1 MKEEMSFANEN
12 LWKSVDDFF
21 EGKEKK
27 LGLNLLGGGG
37 GGGGTCDAAAE
48 CCQCGCAPAD

>member
-1 MKEEMSFANEN
+1 MKEELSFANEN

-37 GGGGTCDAAAE
+37 GGGTCDGVSE